1 MIIKGVNKDVKLPD
15 IPPTGMAARY
25 ERAWNEVVDECNP
38 WKKNI
43 IINNFPYESRCDK
56 DVSDEVAQEASRLA
70 EEWEKE
76 ETQLSG
82 KF

>member
-43 IINNFPYESRCDK
+43 IINNF
-56 DVSDEVAQEASRLA
+56 DVVSGHHIYHSKADQRVMRDVMEEVIRRA
-70 EEWEKE
+70 EKNDN
-76 ETQLSG
+76 
-82 KF
+82 

>member
-1 MIIKGVNKDVKLPD
+1 MSKR
-15 IPPTGMAARY
+15 MAQLY
-25 ERAWNEVVDECNP
+25 EKAWNEVVSGLND